1 MTGSRSSNGQIQI
14 AEPGAWMMVAGSGGG
29 LLAALLDYVWRGDGI
44 AFEAGTLLVVV
55 SSALL
60 LAAALLLA
68 SRAVRRGLAVAFV
81 ILAGL
86 DILGTGFA
94 AWMLE
99 ANWLLSLT
107 AVAAVGWMI
116 NVFFDAQTTQA
127 VRERSSRMQESA
139 R

>member
-1 MTGSRSSNGQIQI
+1 MTDSRLPNRQVQI
-14 AEPGAWMMVAGSGGG
+14 AEPGAWIMVAGSAGG
-29 LLAALLDYVWRGDGI
+29 LLAGLIDYFWRGDGI
-44 AFEAGTLLVVV
+44 AFEAGTLLVII

-68 SRAVRRGLAVAFV
+68 IRAVRGGLAVAFV
-81 ILAGL
+81 TLAGL
-86 DILGTGFA
+86 DVLGTGFA
-94 AWMLE
+94 AWLLE
-99 ANWLLSLT
+99 ANWLLSLM
-107 AVAAVGWMI
+107 AVAAVGWII